1 MKRLVS
7 YMYCLNYTWGKMSR
21 WKVKSVLSEETEKQ
35 QIFYGHLP
43 LYIKLSLSSV
53 YQEVRPW
60 GADWLTAV
68 ECFNGVGLVG
78 RSTLHHTS
86 FHWSKLVILEAQECN
101 LCACVSTEAENLWEH
116 TGSGEGTVH
125 SQPVNETSA
134 PASFFSC
141 QLMWRKGK
149 ILSGVT

>member
-53 YQEVRPW
+53 YQEVRP
-60 GADWLTAV
+60 
-68 ECFNGVGLVG
+68 
-78 RSTLHHTS
+78 
-86 FHWSKLVILEAQECN
+86 
-101 LCACVSTEAENLWEH
+101 
-116 TGSGEGTVH
+116 
-125 SQPVNETSA
+125 
-134 PASFFSC
+134 
-141 QLMWRKGK
+141 
-149 ILSGVT
+149 